1 MAREEKVPTRRIF
14 NKATGEYVEVE
25 LITSVSIGDKEIV
38 LDEPALG
45 NMSVM
50 AQVERQEAEGAK
62 APR

>member
-45 NMSVM
+45 NMSRPV
-50 AQVERQEAEGAK
+50 AIFHS
-62 APR
+62 